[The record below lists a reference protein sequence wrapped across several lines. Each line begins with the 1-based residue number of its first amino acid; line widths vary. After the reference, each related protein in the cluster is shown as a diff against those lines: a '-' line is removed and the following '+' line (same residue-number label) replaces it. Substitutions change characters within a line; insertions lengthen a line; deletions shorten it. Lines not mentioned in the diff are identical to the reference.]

1 MFRTA
6 QHAFLTSVQVISQGR
21 LPARASAHEG
31 ALSRTGRWS
40 GNRLATHA
48 SILIADLMA
57 FWVAFIS
64 AVWIRHAFGGQF
76 IPSDYWRFLLLLP
89 GFTVVFAAMGLYPG
103 VGIHPVRELRGI
115 AYANS
120 IVYLIMM
127 AGTFLSKTGTLYSRL
142 AFTGAWA
149 LSVVLVMLFRNLV
162 RTMLG
167 RKNWWGLPVVVF
179 GAGAAG
185 TRLVELLRRQ
195 PSLGL
200 KVAAI
205 LDDDPAAQ
213 TRKGSGGSPPVIGSL
228 SLAPLLAEQW
238 GINYAIVAMPGV
250 EPDRLGD
257 ILSRYAQRFAH
268 FLVIPNISSLG
279 MLWGSTRDFGGILG
293 LEIPQNLLH
302 TLPRVTKRFFDLLL
316 AVLAGVV
323 LLPLLVLLAMVV
335 RLTSRGPAIYSQLR
349 IGRGRRRF
357 RAYKFRTMQWN
368 ADTLLAEHLECFP
381 EKKQEWRAKRKLRHD
396 PRLTPVGRLLR
407 RTSLDE
413 LPQLWNVLRGD
424 MGLVGP
430 RPIAEEELARYGQSK
445 ELNESVLPGITG
457 LWQVSGRNDTTYEER
472 VRLDEYYVRNWS
484 VWLDLWIVGR
494 TVRSVITGEGAY

>member
-1 MFRTA
+1 M
-6 QHAFLTSVQVISQGR
+6 QVVSQDR
-21 LPARASAHEG
+21 PAARASAHVG
-31 ALSRTGRWS
+31 TLSQTSRWI

-48 SILIADLMA
+48 SILIADLTG

-76 IPSDYWRFLLLLP
+76 TPSDYWRFLPLLP

-120 IVYLIMM
+120 IVYLVMM
-127 AGTFLSKTGTLYSRL
+127 SGTFLSKTGTLYSRL

-149 LSVVLVMLFRNLV
+149 LSIVLVTLYRNLV
-162 RTMLG
+162 RSVLG
-167 RKNWWGLPVVVF
+167 RKSWWGVPVVVF
-179 GAGAAG
+179 GAGTTG
-185 TRLVELLRRQ
+185 TRLVDMLQRQ

-205 LDDDPAAQ
+205 LDDDSATHTHA
-213 TRKGSGGSPPVIGSL
+213 RNGDRPPVIGGL
-228 SLAPLLAEQW
+228 SLAAFLADQW

-250 EPDRLGD
+250 EPARLSE
-257 ILSRYAQRFAH
+257 ILGRYAHRFSH

-279 MLWGSTRDFGGILG
+279 MLWVSTRDFGGILG
-293 LEIPQNLLH
+293 LEISQNLLR
-302 TLPRVTKRFFDLLL
+302 TAPRVAKRVFDLLL
-316 AVLAGVV
+316 ATLAGVV
-323 LLPLLVLLAMVV
+323 LLPLLALLAIVV
-335 RLTSRGPAIYSQLR
+335 RLTSRGPAIYSQVR
-349 IGRGRRRF
+349 IGRGRRPF

-368 ADTLLAEHLECFP
+368 ADKLLAEYLEYFP
-381 EKKQEWRAKRKLRHD
+381 EKKLEWRATRKLRDD
-396 PRLTPVGRLLR
+396 PRLTPIGRLLR

-430 RPIAEEELARYGQSK
+430 RPIAEDEIARYGHSM
-445 ELNESVLPGITG
+445 ELYSSVLPGITG

-484 VWLDLWIVGR
+484 IWLDLWIVGR
-494 TVRSVITGEGAY
+494 TARSVIIGEGAY